1 MDKPKMKKDVF
12 VESAFEVTGYIAF
25 FATKKIAD
33 NASEF
38 GHMYPIGDVPNKY
51 ALNVDPRY
59 DFGEVLDY
67 IQNCCSNEKPEPF
80 CITPTVPSK
89 QS

>member
-1 MDKPKMKKDVF
+1 MNKPKMKKDV
-12 VESAFEVTGYIAF
+12 VVDCAFESTGYIAF
-25 FATKKIAD
+25 YATKRIAD

-67 IQNCCSNEKPEPF
+67 IQNYSNEKPEPF
-80 CITPTVPSK
+80 YVTPITP
-89 QS
+89 